1 MFRSLRPNSA
11 LYVLK
16 KDSMTF
22 DIGSVVSVS
31 NPVPKYQ
38 MQPSF
43 GPNQE
48 MVVDIIAR
56 VGDQDLTYQ
65 KIPADLDIADFGN
78 NSIVLTDNRDAM
90 NNEILNIKKK
100 NIDEINNIDYRKNVV
115 QKCDEILSRL
125 NPEFAEKQAQQKD
138 IAELRLQIAEM
149 SKSFASLLEQNKQI
163 LGQVKA
169 SRNNK
174 GE

>member
-1 MFRSLRPNSA
+1 MFRSLRPNSS
-11 LYVLK
+11 LYILK

-22 DIGSVVSVS
+22 EVGSVISVS
-31 NPVPKYQ
+31 APVPKYQ

-43 GPNQE
+43 GQNQE
-48 MVVDIIAR
+48 MVVDIAAR

-78 NSIVLTDNRDAM
+78 NSIVLTDNREAM
-90 NNEILNIKKK
+90 NSEILNIKKK
-100 NIDEINNIDYRKNVV
+100 NLDEINNIEYRKTVV
-115 QKCDEILSRL
+115 TKCDEILSKL
-125 NPEFAEKQAQQKD
+125 NPEFAEKQAQQKE
-138 IAELRLQIAEM
+138 ISELRTQLAEVHKTLACLTEQLIG
-149 SKSFASLLEQNKQI
+149 SPKS
-163 LGQVKA
+163 